1 MKNGKKRDSKLRC
14 WAMAQSYDFWI
25 DISNTPQVHVAR
37 ALIKSLREYSFYITA
52 FKRGEVEE
60 LMREFGIN
68 GKVFGEDKYN
78 PTLKGMSLAFRTFN
92 LLLKSPKAKFL
103 LSFGSTTPFLATK
116 IKKIKSVILTD
127 NELKFYQKGIFQSLE
142 NILVKRFCDFVIV
155 PKVCEEEFRKFFK
168 DKEIYTYNGYK
179 EHIYISNYEPDM
191 NFTSILPFREYVVL
205 RPESLTSHY
214 VLHRESIVP
223 KLVELL
229 TKNGV
234 NVVYLPRNNE
244 ERDIIGDLKKEV
256 YIPPKALN
264 GLDLCYFSKA
274 TLTGSGTMAREAA
287 LLGVPAISFFP
298 GKRLLSVDR
307 SLAETGRIFHSR
319 DPKEIVEYVL
329 DNWNKRKE
337 PDFEIAKKV
346 KEEVVAKIKEVI
358 EG

>member
-1 MKNGKKRDSKLRC
+1 
-14 WAMAQSYDFWI
+14 MAQNYDFWI

-78 PTLKGMSLAFRTFN
+78 PTLKGFSFMFRT
-92 LLLKSPKAKFL
+92 LILILKKFPKVKVL
-103 LSFGSTTPFLATK
+103 ISFENAMPIPAAR
-116 IKKIKSVILTD
+116 IRRIKSVFLAD
-127 NELKFYQKGIFQSLE
+127 NELKFYQTGIFQRFE
-142 NILVKRFCDFVIV
+142 NILKGFCDFVIV

-179 EHIYISNYEPDM
+179 EHIYISDYEPDT

-337 PDFEIAKKV
+337 PDFERAKKV
-346 KEEVVAKIKEVI
+346 KKEVVAKIKEVI
-358 EG
+358 DNHREN